1 MWWLSTEC
9 ETSGPGVNWIWVRH
23 TGASGEWRVSLD
35 LEVVGVNYG
44 SAQCPKP
51 NRISRALRHCL
62 QQLCMAQTTSAFL
75 PPGTTTA
82 DPSSGA
88 DQSTL
93 PQPGDDL
100 QLGACSTATAVANV
114 AFPSP
119 YTTRTCLLCPSTAPV
134 APLPTLATSTYIPGY
149 LSQKYDKKCR
159 TKHTDYNEH

>member
-119 YTTRTCLLCPSTAPV
+119 IYNPYMST
-134 APLPTLATSTYIPGY
+134 LPFHHTSRSPTNSSHLHIH
-149 LSQKYDKKCR
+149 SRVFESKV
-159 TKHTDYNEH
+159 